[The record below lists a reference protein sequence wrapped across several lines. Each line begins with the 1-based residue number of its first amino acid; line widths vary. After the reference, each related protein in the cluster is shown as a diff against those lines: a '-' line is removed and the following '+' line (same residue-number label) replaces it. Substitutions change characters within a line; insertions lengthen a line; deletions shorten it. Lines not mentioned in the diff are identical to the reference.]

1 VPVDS
6 RHRGTS
12 RMVPRR
18 LTDAQRD
25 RLRWLLD
32 DPEQWVLRT
41 GWHRFL
47 IEGDRSALVRVDQ
60 LTADQRVAAL
70 AWLRQQRHALHLTL
84 EGEPIAPAG
93 WLEGFGLYRRL
104 AGGSQDPSGS

>member
-1 VPVDS
+1 VTATTFY
-6 RHRGTS
+6 RGSS

-18 LTDAQRD
+18 LTDEQRE

-47 IEGDRSALVRVDQ
+47 LDGDRTQLVTTDS

-70 AWLRQQRHALHLTL
+70 AWLRQQRHALYQVL
-84 EGEPIAPAG
+84 EYGPIAPEG
-93 WLEGFGLYRRL
+93 WLESFELYDRL
-104 AGGSQDPSGS
+104 TR